1 MAAVSKYQGAS
12 ELRFRIAHFTTI
24 DASLFFLLRT
34 ELEEALAAGHTVI
47 GLSAPGPCVADLERL
62 GIRHV
67 PIDALTRAWRPGS
80 DLRAALQLRKALKD
94 LRVDVLH
101 THTPK
106 AGVLGRIVGRWCRVP
121 IIVNTCHG
129 LPVTEDDRRSKRL
142 AVKTIEGFAAQFSD
156 VELFLNGE
164 DLTTMARFVRRRQPM
179 VIGNGTDLD
188 RFRFDELGRA
198 HVRAELGLD
207 PDDVLV
213 GAVGRRVVE
222 KGMYEFAETARR
234 LGAQAHFVWVGPRD
248 PDKTDAVSHDLDG
261 VRFLGERLDMPEVYS
276 ALDVFVLPSYRE
288 GFPRS
293 AMEAAACG
301 RAMVLTDIRGSR
313 EIGMNGSEALFVPAR
328 RADELTDAI
337 ESLIADAGMRKRLG
351 EAAREQAAIHFN
363 QREMARRSFATYEH
377 VARRKS
383 LANEQGPSP
392 TIHPV
397 QG

>member
-1 MAAVSKYQGAS
+1 M
-12 ELRFRIAHFTTI
+12 
-24 DASLFFLLRT
+24 
-34 ELEEALAAGHTVI
+34 
-47 GLSAPGPCVADLERL
+47 
-62 GIRHV
+62 
-67 PIDALTRAWRPGS
+67 
-80 DLRAALQLRKALKD
+80 
-94 LRVDVLH
+94 LH

-198 HVRAELGLD
+198 RVRAELGLD

-313 EIGMNGSEALFVPAR
+313 EIGMNGSEALFVPPGR
-328 RADELTDAI
+328 VDDLTLAI
-337 ESLIADAGMRKRLG
+337 DRLASDHILRSRLG
-351 EAAREQAAIHFN
+351 YAAHVKAQTDFD
-363 QREMARRSFATYEH
+363 QRATARRSFDAYDRVAKRKGSGVDAIAITFRRH
-377 VARRKS
+377 VTRT
-383 LANEQGPSP
+383 Q
-392 TIHPV
+392 
-397 QG
+397 